1 MASVTVSHIT
11 KRFGTSVAVN
21 SLSLDIRDGEFMVM
35 LGPSGCGKTTALRCV
50 AGLEH
55 QDEGDIIIGG
65 ERVND
70 RGPKDRDIAM
80 VFQSY
85 ALYPHM
91 KVYDNIA
98 YPLRIKQMTRQQLDA
113 RVRKVAD
120 LLQIEPLL
128 QRLPSQLSGGEQQR
142 VALGRAIVREPK
154 VFLMD
159 EPLSNLDAK
168 LRLYMRAEI
177 KALQKQLNTTTIYV
191 THDQAEAMTMAD
203 RIAVMEKG
211 VLQQADTPDTIYS
224 FPANAF
230 VAGFVGSPP
239 MNFLDCTYE
248 DGTLIAGP
256 INLSADPWASSLGS
270 GSREVR
276 LGIRPEDITVS
287 LKPTDGATPV
297 PVYVSEPLGSEV
309 IVNVRVGETIMK
321 AHAAPD
327 VKPGPGSTVWIR
339 VALAQVHLFSK
350 ENGQRIARR
359 TLTGNDRPRPSTD

>member
-1 MASVTVSHIT
+1 MASVTLSHII
-11 KRFGTSVAVN
+11 KRFGTAIAVN
-21 SLSLDIRDGEFMVM
+21 SLSLDIHDGEFMVM

-55 QDEGDIIIGG
+55 QDEGDILIAG
-65 ERVND
+65 ERIND
-70 RGPKDRDIAM
+70 RAPKDRDIAM

-98 YPLRIKQMTRQQLDA
+98 YPLRIKQLSRGELDA
-113 RVRKVAD
+113 RVRKVAAM
-120 LLQIEPLL
+120 LQIESLL
-128 QRLPSQLSGGEQQR
+128 QRLPGQLSGGEQQR
-142 VALGRAIVREPK
+142 VALGRAIVREPR

-177 KALQKQLNTTTIYV
+177 KALQKQLNVTTIYV

-211 VLQQADTPDTIYS
+211 VLQQVDTPDIVYS
-224 FPANAF
+224 FPSNSF

-239 MNFLDCTYE
+239 MNFLDCRYE
-248 DGTLIAGP
+248 AQTLYAGP
-256 INLSADPWASSLGS
+256 ITLPAEPWASALGS
-270 GSREVR
+270 GPRDVR

-287 LKPTDGATPV
+287 LRPGDGFVPV

-309 IVNVRVGETIMK
+309 IVNVKIGEVIVK
-321 AHAAPD
+321 VHAPPD
-327 VKPGPGSTVWIR
+327 IKPDPGSTVWIHFD
-339 VALAQVHLFSK
+339 LAQVHLFSK
-350 ENGQRIARR
+350 ENGQRIARKDER
-359 TLTGNDRPRPSTD
+359 LREKAGEIR